1 MAEPADAE
9 GLLMI
14 YRPYVEH
21 TAITFEHTVPTVEEF
36 SERIRKTLETYPY
49 LVAMKA
55 GKAVGYAY
63 AGRFRQRKAYD
74 WSVETS
80 IYVKGNEKE
89 KGIGRMLYSSL
100 ENLLAKQGVLNMNAC
115 IAYTEQENPY
125 LTNGS
130 VAFHK
135 KMGFSLVGQFH
146 QCGYKFRQWYDMVWM
161 EKHIGK
167 HLETPQ
173 AVRKVNEITDR

>member
-1 MAEPADAE
+1 
-9 GLLMI
+9 
-14 YRPYVEH
+14 
-21 TAITFEHTVPTVEEF
+21 
-36 SERIRKTLETYPY
+36 
-49 LVAMKA
+49 
-55 GKAVGYAY
+55 
-63 AGRFRQRKAYD
+63 
-74 WSVETS
+74 
-80 IYVKGNEKE
+80 
-89 KGIGRMLYSSL
+89 
-100 ENLLAKQGVLNMNAC
+100 QGVLNMNAC